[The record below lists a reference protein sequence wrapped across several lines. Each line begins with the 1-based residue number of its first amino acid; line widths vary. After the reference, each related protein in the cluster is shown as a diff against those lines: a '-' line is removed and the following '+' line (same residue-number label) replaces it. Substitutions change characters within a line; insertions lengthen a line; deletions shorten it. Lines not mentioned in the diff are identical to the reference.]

1 MNQTEPIVYDPGKLQ
16 TLVFVE
22 NQKMLD
28 VVNEEDIGFLKE
40 PSQTKAS
47 ESLAEGDGLKEGIVA
62 RKAQFNL
69 ITRNAER
76 KQWYDEGDRV
86 TVEIKDEQEREC
98 VTQVKI
104 NDNKNGIYKM
114 TYFPIV

>member
-1 MNQTEPIVYDPGKLQ
+1 
-16 TLVFVE
+16 
-22 NQKMLD
+22 MLD